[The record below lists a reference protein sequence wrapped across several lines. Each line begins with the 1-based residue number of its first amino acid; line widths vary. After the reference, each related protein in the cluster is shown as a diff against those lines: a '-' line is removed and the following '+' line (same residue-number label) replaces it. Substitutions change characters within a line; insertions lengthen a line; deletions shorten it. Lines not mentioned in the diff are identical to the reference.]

1 MTSNRSFIAVVD
13 SFKLTLPRYD
23 IKNDVFGNKSY
34 SVTRT
39 CLVDTCLFV
48 LYYAYKMGTDEFRN
62 LVENDALNAFI
73 ALGETFVYVERH
85 GLIVARL
92 YWLVQR
98 QLLTVTTTDGQ
109 YDLENT
115 LSNSLRLCQA
125 YARIRS

>member
-39 CLVDTCLFV
+39 CLVDTGLFV

-62 LVENDALNAFI
+62 LFENDALNAFI
-73 ALGETFVYVERH
+73 ALGETFVYVESH
-85 GLIVARL
+85 DWIVARL
-92 YWLVQR
+92 Y
-98 QLLTVTTTDGQ
+98 
-109 YDLENT
+109 
-115 LSNSLRLCQA
+115 
-125 YARIRS
+125 